1 MRQQWMAGL
10 TALALAAGLFIMDA
24 PGAQA
29 SAKGRRNTAIGL
41 GAATA
46 YSLLRHKTTQGVVL
60 GAGTAYA
67 YSRYRHARNAERRRS
82 RVAGYRGYYPASTPP
97 GWHHGR
103 KRGWR
108 GRSVP
113 PGYSR

>member
-1 MRQQWMAGL
+1 MRQQGMAV
-10 TALALAAGLFIMDA
+10 LAVIAMAAGLLLVDA

-46 YSLLRHKTTQGVVL
+46 YSLLRHKTTQGVIL

-67 YSRYRHARNAERRRS
+67 YSRYRHARRAERRRS
-82 RVAGYRGYYPASTPP
+82 RVAGYRGCYQTASPQ

-113 PGYSR
+113 PGLYR

>member
-1 MRQQWMAGL
+1 MRQRGL
-10 TALALAAGLFIMDA
+10 AVLAAAALAAGLVGV
-24 PGAQA
+24 GAFRVQA
-29 SAKGRRNTAIGL
+29 SSKGRRNTAIGL

-67 YSRYRHARNAERRRS
+67 YSRYRHARNTERRRS

-103 KRGWR
+103 KRGWP

-113 PGYSR
+113 PGYYR